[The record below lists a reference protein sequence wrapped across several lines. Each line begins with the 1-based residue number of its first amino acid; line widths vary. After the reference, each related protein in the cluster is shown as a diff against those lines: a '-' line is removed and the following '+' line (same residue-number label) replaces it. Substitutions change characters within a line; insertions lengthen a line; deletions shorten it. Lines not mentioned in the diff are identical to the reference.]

1 MPASKWLFLS
11 GLALSAT
18 AVAQSDGTAP
28 PPSPTAS
35 PCVDVEV
42 NGYRA
47 LSYECLSAQIAPSPQ
62 RPVDNPALASKGTL
76 SLPGNQLGL
85 FNRSATSNRM
95 GNTLGTSAYPQRPP
109 RP

>member
-1 MPASKWLFLS
+1 MPASKWLLLS
-11 GLALSAT
+11 GLALSAAT
-18 AVAQSDGTAP
+18 AAQSDSTAP
-28 PPSPTAS
+28 AQRPTAS

-47 LSYECLSAQIAPSPQ
+47 LSYECLTAQIAPALQ
-62 RPVDNPALASKGTL
+62 RPADHPALASEDIL
-76 SLPGNQLGL
+76 SRPGNQLGL